1 MKAKNV
7 VGSLSRTKEL
17 IRALKGLDPVAVP
30 KEQFKPTLQFF
41 KQLKF
46 LSAECEDKTDE
57 GVKVRLTLNEV
68 GLIVSISFCIR
79 RLYIHSVLIFSS
91 SLAS

>member
-57 GVKVRLTLNEV
+57 GVKVRLNEV
-68 GLIVSISFCIR
+68 GLIVSISFSIR
-79 RLYIHSVLIFSS
+79 RLYHIHSVLVFSS